1 MNEKKMS
8 ALLGAACCLLLP
20 YALCSATA
28 PLYQVI
34 PTEYAPTLS
43 AKIVDDS
50 YSDIAIVEFS
60 LTNSSDNLLAITN
73 VFFGASSVVGD
84 PDDPSTEY
92 SSPRYTSYWRGTEIV
107 NYQRNMLLAPQSRY
121 LLCRTTISK
130 TGSSDSSHYQTYEA
144 IKNGR
149 SLTAAFSGE
158 VFSSTIYKAHV
169 DYTFDLP
176 TVMTSYSAET
186 NQTFLRFW
194 TYNFDS
200 KGISYDDKFFSF
212 TYGGF
217 SYSATDNYSSYDDG
231 KPFVSGYH
239 VQEDFTLTSVHLYSK
254 KEMLFDGTKD
264 VNPSHVKGWTFSD
277 YVPYIIFGL
286 LAVIVIALVIG
297 LIILKVWL
305 GKKKKASQTPVR

>member
-1 MNEKKMS
+1 MS

-28 PLYQVI
+28 PLYLVM

-73 VFFGASSVVGD
+73 VFFGASSAVGN
-84 PDDPSTEY
+84 PDDPSTAY
-92 SSPRYTSYWRGTEIV
+92 DSPRYTTYWRRMDIPD
-107 NYQRNMLLAPQSRY
+107 YQRNMFLAPQSRY

-130 TGSSDSSHYQTYEA
+130 IGSSDSAHYQTYEA
-144 IKNGR
+144 LKNGKPLTAVFAGSVYS
-149 SLTAAFSGE
+149 SLT
-158 VFSSTIYKAHV
+158 YQPQV
-169 DYTFDLP
+169 DFTYDLP
-176 TVMTSYSAET
+176 KISTTYSPET
-186 NQTFLRFW
+186 NQSSLEFW

-200 KGISYDDKFFSF
+200 KGVAYDGMFFSF
-212 TYGGF
+212 DFNGMK
-217 SYSATDNYSSYDDG
+217 YSATDRLSSYDDG
-231 KPFVSGYH
+231 KPWVSGYH
-239 VQEDFTLTSVHLYSK
+239 SSEEFTSVGVNLYSK
-254 KEMLFDGTKD
+254 KETLFAGGTD
-264 VNPSHVKGWTFSD
+264 VNPSHTKSWTFSD
-277 YVPYIIFGL
+277 YLPYIIFGML
-286 LAVIVIALVIG
+286 GIIVVALIIG